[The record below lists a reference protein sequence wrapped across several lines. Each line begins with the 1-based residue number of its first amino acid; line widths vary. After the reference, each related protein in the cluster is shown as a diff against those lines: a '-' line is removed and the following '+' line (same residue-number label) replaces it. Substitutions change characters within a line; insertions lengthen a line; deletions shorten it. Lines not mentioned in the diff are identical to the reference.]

1 MGSES
6 GSVGLPGGFPSMPG
20 FGGAAATDG
29 DLRGRLEELT
39 ERHRAGAISDA
50 EFECEKARLLAEG

>member
-1 MGSES
+1 
-6 GSVGLPGGFPSMPG
+6 MPG

-39 ERHRAGAISDA
+39 ERHRAGTLSDA